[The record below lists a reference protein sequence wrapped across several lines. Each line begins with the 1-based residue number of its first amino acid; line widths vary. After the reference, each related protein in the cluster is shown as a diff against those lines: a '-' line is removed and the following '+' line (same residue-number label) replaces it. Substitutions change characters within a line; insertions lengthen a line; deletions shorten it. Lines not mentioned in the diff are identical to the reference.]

1 MMPFPESG
9 AYHGI
14 ASTGDFENL
23 ERRRLS
29 STAFIFNANRD
40 SEDQT
45 VEECSI
51 SWADSDEALYM
62 LADQVKY
69 DKKIDGLRPQF
80 LGGVCRI
87 PLASL
92 ESLRETYSE
101 CFDYNRDP
109 MSYQGRAGTR
119 ENSHHGN
126 LLILNAQTKA
136 TKAAK
141 KNIVAVLAYMA
152 SPPQSDV
159 YSRNELDKLL
169 EDIS

>member
-1 MMPFPESG
+1 MRPPPVAPDAFGEVESYG
-9 AYHGI
+9 KRAPSSPLRGRSCQSY
-14 ASTGDFENL
+14 
-23 ERRRLS
+23 LS
-29 STAFIFNANRD
+29 STRELGKAVD
-40 SEDQT
+40 GHPHKLPKSQ
-45 VEECSI
+45 
-51 SWADSDEALYM
+51 
-62 LADQVKY
+62 
-69 DKKIDGLRPQF
+69 KIDGLRPQF

-169 EDIS
+169 EGIS